1 MLVYERRPSPQVNWT
16 AILSYTGSL
25 AVSLAAWAAMILVV
39 KHFVK

>member
-1 MLVYERRPSPQVNWT
+1 MYIAERRRSGQVNWT

-25 AVSLAAWAAMILVV
+25 ALSLTAWAALILLV